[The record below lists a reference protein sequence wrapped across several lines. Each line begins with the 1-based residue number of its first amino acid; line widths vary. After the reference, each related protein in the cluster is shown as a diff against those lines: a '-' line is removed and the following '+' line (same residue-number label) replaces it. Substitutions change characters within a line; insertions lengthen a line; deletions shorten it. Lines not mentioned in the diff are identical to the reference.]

1 MKTTPLNDMN
11 DFVEDLVISYE
22 ARLNK
27 MGSIFTTT
35 EAISE
40 SSNHLFNDFHN
51 SIQDLRD
58 ERGKLNFNL
67 RETLA
72 KNGSL
77 RRKDYDRL
85 MERILI
91 FLEEKENEAEKHFC
105 NYIEG
110 QKVMAQTIK
119 TGLLGLNEAQS
130 TNTPNRIKNFKQ
142 ELECISKEQETR
154 KDFVMEQF
162 LSFQEIHDNVT
173 NKFNGLLKNVEEV
186 RVKDIK
192 IVINDLLNNQ

>member
-27 MGSIFTTT
+27 MGSIFSTT

-85 MERILI
+85 MKQILM
-91 FLEEKENEAEKHFC
+91 FLEEKESEAEEHFC

-110 QKVMAQTIK
+110 QKLMAKTIK
-119 TGLLGLNEAQS
+119 TGLLDISEARS
-130 TNTPNRIKNFKQ
+130 KNTSNKIKEFKQ
-142 ELECISKEQETR
+142 GLESISREQETR
-154 KDFVMEQF
+154 KDFVMKQF
-162 LSFQEIHDNVT
+162 LSFQEIHNNVT
-173 NKFNGLLKNVEEV
+173 NKFNGLLKNIEEV

-192 IVINDLLNNQ
+192 IVINELLNNQ